1 MDAHSERIVRATLA
15 PVIPDP
21 MMTISAVSGSVC
33 DCASTRS
40 GNGGFCNQ
48 KDVVGF
54 GTGIPGLALMRFQ
67 NAVKFALSSAV
78 FFSKALK
85 PK

>member
-1 MDAHSERIVRATLA
+1 MDAHSDRIVRATLA

-21 MMTISAVSGSVC
+21 MMTISAVSGSVL
-33 DCASTRS
+33 DCASTRL

-54 GTGIPGLALMRFQ
+54 GTGIPGLALMRSEK
-67 NAVKFALSSAV
+67 AVRFALSSPVA
-78 FFSKALK
+78 FSKA
-85 PK
+85 